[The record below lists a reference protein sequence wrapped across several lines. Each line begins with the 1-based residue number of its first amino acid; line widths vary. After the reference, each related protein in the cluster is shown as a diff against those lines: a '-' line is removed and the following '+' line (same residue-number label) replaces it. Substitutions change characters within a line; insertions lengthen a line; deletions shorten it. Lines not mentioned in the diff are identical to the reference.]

1 PETIHY
7 RLHTIFFIAFSVL
20 VVFLFLLKRT
30 QNFRQHPYL
39 FCIQSIL
46 FLAALISFLFTFD
59 NFYYA
64 IETRPYALWN
74 ALWFSFV
81 ILFLYYREFT
91 RPVIALLV
99 LISFT
104 ATAALYQHAALIL
117 SFVCFSWFVS
127 RKNIKIIVISAFKIF
142 ALPLG
147 VTAYYV
153 LIRPLDFGWTD
164 ADKYFFYKWWFAKL
178 AFPVLAVCGLFL
190 SLSFEKYKKCVI
202 VFGAMLILYLIAPV
216 INEISYMKGFFFS
229 PRHYIYQNIN
239 YPLFLAFLGMVWP
252 DLWSRLKTER
262 FKSVQNRIRSAAVIT
277 GVLALLVQGFLYQRY
292 YYDLMEKHFP
302 RRVYYLFRPYMENGQ
317 LNVKELEYNIFYY
330 TRLSHQNPKDSSA
343 YGMVG
348 YAYYLLGETD
358 QAIKYY
364 EKAAA
369 LEPEFFWYA
378 FNLGTL
384 YYQQNNFEL
393 AEQWLNKTLVKNTY
407 QDVYDFP
414 KAYYS
419 ILMTNEELGGMT
431 VSERVED
438 VRIHT
443 FRMLSHIYYQTG
455 RFEEIIQLALDE
467 VFQDVN
473 QSPFFKDLNAL
484 LHLRAKLALKAT
496 DPKILDIYKKAEY
509 SLFENNHLIQ
519 LEPF

>member
-1 PETIHY
+1 
-7 RLHTIFFIAFSVL
+7 
-20 VVFLFLLKRT
+20 
-30 QNFRQHPYL
+30 
-39 FCIQSIL
+39 
-46 FLAALISFLFTFD
+46 SF
-59 NFYYA
+59 A
-64 IETRPYALWN
+64 
-74 ALWFSFV
+74 

-91 RPVIALLV
+91 RPVITLLV

-117 SFVCFSWFVS
+117 SFAWFSWFIS
-127 RKNIKIIVISAFKIF
+127 RRKIKTSVISGLKIF

-147 VTAYYV
+147 VTVYYI

-164 ADKYFFYKWWFAKL
+164 ADKYLFYKWWFSKL
-178 AFPVLAVCGLFL
+178 AFPMLAICGVYL
-190 SLSFEKYKKCVI
+190 SLSFEKYKKCAI
-202 VFGAMLILYLIAPV
+202 IFGAMLILYLMAPV

-252 DLWSRLKTER
+252 DLWSCLKTER
-262 FKSVQNRIRSAAVIT
+262 FKPVQNCIRSVAVIV
-277 GVLALLVQGFLYQRY
+277 GVLALLVQSFLYQHH
-292 YYDLMEKHFP
+292 YYDLMETHFP
-302 RRVYYLFRPYMENGQ
+302 RRVYYLFRPYTENGQ

-343 YGMVG
+343 YGMIG
-348 YAYYLLGETD
+348 YAYYLLGDTD

-364 EKAAA
+364 EKAAD

-393 AEQWLNKTLVKNTY
+393 AEQWLSRTLIENTY
-407 QDVYDFP
+407 QDVFDFP
-414 KAYYS
+414 ETYYP
-419 ILMTNEELGGMT
+419 IIMTNEELGGT
-431 VSERVED
+431 VVSERVKD

-443 FRMLSHIYYQTG
+443 FRMLSYIYYQTG
-455 RFEEIIQLALDE
+455 RFGGIIQLAQND
-467 VFQDVN
+467 VFQDIN

-484 LHLRAKLALKAT
+484 LYLRAKLALNAA
-496 DPKILDIYKKAEY
+496 DPKVLDLYKKAEH
-509 SLFENNHLIQ
+509 SLFENNRLIQ